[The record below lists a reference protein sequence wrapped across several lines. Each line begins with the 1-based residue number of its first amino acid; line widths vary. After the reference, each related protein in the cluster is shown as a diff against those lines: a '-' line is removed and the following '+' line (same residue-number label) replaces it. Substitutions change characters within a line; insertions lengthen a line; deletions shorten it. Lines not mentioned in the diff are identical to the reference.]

1 MLQLFSAQKEG
12 LMTSVSV
19 RIGSIVT
26 DAGEHC
32 LRSAEQGLAA
42 VSEHESL
49 NLRQRTKVLLRDI
62 FEGHEEYLGVT
73 PD

>member
-1 MLQLFSAQKEG
+1 
-12 LMTSVSV
+12 MTSVSV

-32 LRSAEQGLAA
+32 LRSAERNFAE
-42 VSEHESL
+42 VSEQKSL
-49 NLRQRTKVLLRDI
+49 SLRRRIRVLLCDI

>member
-1 MLQLFSAQKEG
+1 
-12 LMTSVSV
+12 MTTISV
-19 RIGSIVT
+19 RIGLIAA
-26 DAGEHC
+26 DAREHYGY
-32 LRSAEQGLAA
+32 SAEQNVPA

-49 NLRQRTKVLLRDI
+49 SLLQRIKPLLRDI

>member
-1 MLQLFSAQKEG
+1 
-12 LMTSVSV
+12 MTSASV

-26 DAGEHC
+26 NAGEHSVH
-32 LRSAEQGLAA
+32 SAEQIFAQA
-42 VSEHESL
+42 SEHKSL
-49 NLRQRTKVLLRDI
+49 SLRQRIKVLLRDI

>member
-1 MLQLFSAQKEG
+1 
-12 LMTSVSV
+12 MTSVSV

-32 LRSAEQGLAA
+32 ARSAEQDLAA
-42 VSEHESL
+42 VSEYESL
-49 NLRQRTKVLLRDI
+49 NLRQRIKVLLRDI

>member
-1 MLQLFSAQKEG
+1 MN
-12 LMTSVSV
+12 SVSV

-32 LRSAEQGLAA
+32 VRSAEQNFAE
-42 VSEHESL
+42 VSEHKPL
-49 NLRQRTKVLLRDI
+49 RVRQRIKVLLRDI

>member
-1 MLQLFSAQKEG
+1 
-12 LMTSVSV
+12 MTSVSV
-19 RIGSIVT
+19 QMGPIVT

-32 LRSAEQGLAA
+32 VRSAEQNFAA
-42 VSEHESL
+42 ASRHNSL
-49 NLRQRTKVLLRDI
+49 SLRQRIKVLLRDI

>member
-1 MLQLFSAQKEG
+1 
-12 LMTSVSV
+12 MTSVSV

-26 DAGEHC
+26 YAGERC
-32 LRSAEQGLAA
+32 IYSPEQNLAQASEPKSLSLRHSFKA
-42 VSEHESL
+42 
-49 NLRQRTKVLLRDI
+49 LLRDI

>member
-1 MLQLFSAQKEG
+1 
-12 LMTSVSV
+12 MTSVSV

-26 DAGEHC
+26 DGGEHC
-32 LRSAEQGLAA
+32 VRSAEQDLGA
-42 VSEHESL
+42 VFEHKSL
-49 NLRQRTKVLLRDI
+49 SLSQRIKVLLRDI

>member
-1 MLQLFSAQKEG
+1 
-12 LMTSVSV
+12 MTSVSV
-19 RIGSIVT
+19 QMGPIVT

-32 LRSAEQGLAA
+32 VRSAEQNFAA
-42 VSEHESL
+42 VSRHNFLSL
-49 NLRQRTKVLLRDI
+49 SQRIKVLLRDI

>member
-1 MLQLFSAQKEG
+1 
-12 LMTSVSV
+12 MTTISV

-26 DAGEHC
+26 DAREHYGS
-32 LRSAEQGLAA
+32 SAQQNVPA
-42 VSEHESL
+42 VSKHESL
-49 NLRQRTKVLLRDI
+49 SLLQRIKPPLCDI

>member
-1 MLQLFSAQKEG
+1 
-12 LMTSVSV
+12 MTSVSV
-19 RIGSIVT
+19 QMGPIVT

-32 LRSAEQGLAA
+32 VRSAEQNFAA
-42 VSEHESL
+42 VSRHNSL
-49 NLRQRTKVLLRDI
+49 SLRQRIEVLLRDI

>member
-1 MLQLFSAQKEG
+1 MA
-12 LMTSVSV
+12 SVSV
-19 RIGSIVT
+19 QIGSIVAV
-26 DAGEHC
+26 AGEHC
-32 LRSAEQGLAA
+32 VRSAAQDLAA

-49 NLRQRTKVLLRDI
+49 NLRQRNKVLLRDI

>member
-1 MLQLFSAQKEG
+1 
-12 LMTSVSV
+12 MTSISV

-26 DAGEHC
+26 DTREH
-32 LRSAEQGLAA
+32 RGPSAKQNVPA

-49 NLRQRTKVLLRDI
+49 SLLQRIKPLLRDI

>member
-1 MLQLFSAQKEG
+1 
-12 LMTSVSV
+12 MTSVSV
-19 RIGSIVT
+19 QIGSIVT

-32 LRSAEQGLAA
+32 VRSAEQNVA
-42 VSEHESL
+42 VVSDHNSL
-49 NLRQRTKVLLRDI
+49 SLRERIKVLLRDI

>member
-1 MLQLFSAQKEG
+1 
-12 LMTSVSV
+12 MTSVSV

-32 LRSAEQGLAA
+32 VRSAAQDLAA
-42 VSEHESL
+42 ASEHESL
-49 NLRQRTKVLLRDI
+49 NLRQRVNVLLRDI
-62 FEGHEEYLGVT
+62 FEGHEEYLGAT